1 MVSLSEEA
9 VSAAAA
15 VLWRHWTESTRI
27 PELPERCRP
36 STRADGYAIQQ
47 QVAALSGQPIVGWKI
62 AATSRAGQAHI
73 GVDGPLVGS
82 VLASRVLP
90 DGTNVSLSGNA
101 MRVAE
106 AEFAFRFGRALPARE
121 SAYGMEEVL
130 EAVESLHTTIEIPDS
145 RYEDFA
151 RVGAPQLI
159 ADNACACWLMVGP
172 AARIAWRDLDLPQ
185 HRVAA
190 FLNGVAAAEGV
201 GANVLDDPR
210 LALAWMV
217 NELRVFG
224 DGVRV
229 GDLVTTG
236 TCIPPVAIAP
246 GDRFRADWGSLGVLE
261 ASF

>member
-1 MVSLSEEA
+1 MASLSEEA

-15 VLWRHWTESTRI
+15 ILWRQWTESTRI
-27 PELPERCRP
+27 PELPAHCRP

-47 QVAALSGQPIVGWKI
+47 QVAALSGQAVVGWKI
-62 AATSRAGQAHI
+62 AATSHAGQRHI

-90 DGTNVSLSGNA
+90 DGANVSLDGNA

-121 SAYGMEEVL
+121 SAYAIEEVL
-130 EAVESLHTTIEIPDS
+130 DAVESLHTTIEIPDS
-145 RYEDFA
+145 RYDDFA

-159 ADNACACWLMVGP
+159 ADNACACWLIVGP
-172 AARIAWRDLDLPQ
+172 AAPIAWRDLNLPR

-190 FLNGVAAAEGV
+190 FLNGTAAAEGV

-217 NELRVFG
+217 NELRLFG
-224 DGVRV
+224 DGVRA

-236 TCIPPVAIAP
+236 TCIPPVGIVP
-246 GDRFRADWGSLGVLE
+246 GDRFRADWGELGVLD